1 MKVNPSIA
9 AAITGVLA
17 LAAAYGA
24 WRAYNVVQLN
34 GYNPTPVKPGKVT
47 LIGIDTRAGYK
58 IVVANEVAQL
68 AEVQERHKDGSDQE
82 DPKNLRRIPIRE
94 FLKSLQ
100 GDVPSLG
107 RLVMSLNK
115 INEEELIGAHA
126 VWKAEDIR
134 KALDGDG
141 TLKAKLEGDLHIS
154 LKGVPPP
161 EIRKNVLLGGI
172 VIDSP
177 VKVKV
182 PIEGKVE
189 TIEARVTEPFMSKFG
204 HQMEKVIGE
213 RFNPTDQDI
222 AVLYQA
228 YAAKTVKGEPFY
240 EDVEAAIRG
249 IIDGDRLQRYAE
261 KPEQLLK
268 SATVLI
274 NESHVTDASYRE
286 WETGDRKQYADIT
299 VNVTHDGKMRLWK
312 YSDAKNDFQLMFI
325 VNDVALAA
333 PRITSVL
340 NRDDVTIAQ
349 LPNRGLAKNAVEFMR
364 KKG

>member
-1 MKVNPSIA
+1 MKINPSIA
-9 AAITGVLA
+9 AAVTGVLA
-17 LAAAYGA
+17 LGLAYGG
-24 WRAYNVVQLN
+24 WRAYNAVQLS
-34 GYNPTPVKPGKVT
+34 GYTPTPVKPGRVT
-47 LIGIDTRAGYK
+47 LIGIDTNAGYK
-58 IVVANEVAQL
+58 IIVANEVAQL
-68 AEVQERHKDGSDQE
+68 AEVQERHKDSQDD

-107 RLVMSLNK
+107 RLVMSLNR

-134 KALDGDG
+134 KALDGDAALR
-141 TLKAKLEGDLHIS
+141 TKLETDLHVS

-161 EIRKNVLLGGI
+161 EIRKSVLLGGI
-172 VIDSP
+172 VIESP

-182 PIEGKVE
+182 PIEGKVQ
-189 TIEARVTEPFMSKFG
+189 TLEARITEPYMSKFG

-228 YAAKTVKGEPFY
+228 YAAQTSKGQAFY
-240 EDVEAAIRG
+240 EDVEASLRTL
-249 IIDGDRLQRYAE
+249 IDPSRLEKYAE

-274 NESHVTDASYRE
+274 NESHITDASYRE
-286 WETGDRKQYADIT
+286 WESGDRKQYADIT
-299 VNVTHDGKMRLWK
+299 VRVTNDGKMRLWK

-349 LPNRGLAKNAVEFMR
+349 LPNRGLAKDAVEFMR
-364 KKG
+364 RK